1 MTSHILSK
9 LYWPLT
15 PAPSSRVQDEPWA
28 WALAR
33 DLHPLVWWILLGVA
47 LGFAA
52 SSYFYHR
59 RVLVLRSLGRK
70 QSGLLLAHAGVLKG
84 APVFYHKNIYV
95 IAHRGLARYATENTS
110 PAILLAATAGA
121 NGVEVDIR
129 FTKDRVPVLFHDSK
143 VIQSGRTLVPLRK
156 LTCEELKTIKMHP
169 ANQIPTLDDFL
180 GYAKRFSL
188 IMLDLK
194 DVRKGRASYED
205 LNGISECLKMHG
217 VIEKVIVHL
226 ADPEWVKQASELG
239 MIASLRLQSEP
250 PAALLARGIRHITL
264 TIAAGRAYYE
274 RYGWS
279 DLRVCGVCPKSVED
293 VWWFFDRG
301 AYAVI
306 TDFVEESLDLLEE
319 KGYVSRPT

>member
-1 MTSHILSK
+1 
-9 LYWPLT
+9 
-15 PAPSSRVQDEPWA
+15 
-28 WALAR
+28 
-33 DLHPLVWWILLGVA
+33 
-47 LGFAA
+47 
-52 SSYFYHR
+52 
-59 RVLVLRSLGRK
+59 
-70 QSGLLLAHAGVLKG
+70 
-84 APVFYHKNIYV
+84 
-95 IAHRGLARYATENTS
+95 LARYATENTS

-180 GYAKRFSL
+180 GYGKRFSL

-239 MIASLRLQSEP
+239 MIASLRLPSGLRQRCSSRNSP
-250 PAALLARGIRHITL
+250 HHAHHHHRGQ
-264 TIAAGRAYYE
+264 AYYE

-279 DLRVCGVCPKSVED
+279 DLGFAVCAQEC
-293 VWWFFDRG
+293 RG
-301 AYAVI
+301 CLV
-306 TDFVEESLDLLEE
+306 VL
-319 KGYVSRPT
+319 